1 MSVNVTAGTGVTLV
15 VTVIVVAVVGVLEA
29 AVDLVSEVMV
39 FLKLSLRIYFDSLQV
54 IFKSGLS

>member
-1 MSVNVTAGTGVTLV
+1 MECPGVSVNVTAGTGVTLV

-39 FLKLSLRIYFDSLQV
+39 FLKLS
-54 IFKSGLS
+54 